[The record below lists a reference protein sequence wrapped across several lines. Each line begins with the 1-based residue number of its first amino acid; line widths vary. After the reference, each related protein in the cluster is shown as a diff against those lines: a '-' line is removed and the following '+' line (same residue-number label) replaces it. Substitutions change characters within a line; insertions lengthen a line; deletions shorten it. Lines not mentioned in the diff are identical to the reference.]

1 MFVTTQLLRNSDTHV
16 WALFSSLNTLPGSG
30 LRVADKRSLVSHI
43 IKKSEGSTENC
54 NAYCKSPKG
63 KFSIA
68 HDCTRWCHC
77 DHGVG
82 HIKDCAD
89 CHQGDDCPNGKLFFD
104 ENLGYC
110 EWPNKVARADC
121 GAVPTTTPEPTTT
134 TPKPTTTT
142 PKPTTTAE
150 PTIGPTANPDDC
162 KERCPPAC
170 ADWAAKGHCTH
181 EWVNGECPM
190 ACQHPECVSPDPT
203 PSPNPNPGTCSHL
216 CTEHRGKYAVPGKC
230 TQWCHCD
237 HGIGYLKDCAACH
250 VGPNCPAGKLHFDPS
265 LGRCEWPDVAKRM
278 DCGSFAT
285 RSVAKRSDDSCLD
298 KHADCKFWAA
308 NGDCKCGFE
317 TFPLSAECK
326 SNCGTC
332 DWQRDVVRMCPGSCD
347 PNCDNPVPPGP
358 CEDDTADCK
367 FWAANGDC
375 VPHENCGTCDWQKDV
390 ARMCRKS
397 CNTC

>member
-1 MFVTTQLLRNSDTHV
+1 MGSLTIDTGLLTTMGHQTCFFILLLAVLGH
-16 WALFSSLNTLPGSG
+16 LGSG

-43 IKKSEGSTENC
+43 IKKSEGNTENC

-63 KFSIA
+63 KFAIA

-134 TPKPTTTT
+134 TPKPTTT
-142 PKPTTTAE
+142 AE

-181 EWVNGECPM
+181 EWVNGNAQWPASTQSVCHLILHQAQTQILVP
-190 ACQHPECVSPDPT
+190 APT
-203 PSPNPNPGTCSHL
+203 YVQNIEESMLS
-216 CTEHRGKYAVPGKC
+216 RGNALNG
-230 TQWCHCD
+230 
-237 HGIGYLKDCAACH
+237 
-250 VGPNCPAGKLHFDPS
+250 
-265 LGRCEWPDVAKRM
+265 
-278 DCGSFAT
+278 AT
-285 RSVAKRSDDSCLD
+285 VIM
-298 KHADCKFWAA
+298 
-308 NGDCKCGFE
+308 E
-317 TFPLSAECK
+317 
-326 SNCGTC
+326 
-332 DWQRDVVRMCPGSCD
+332 
-347 PNCDNPVPPGP
+347 
-358 CEDDTADCK
+358 
-367 FWAANGDC
+367 
-375 VPHENCGTCDWQKDV
+375 
-390 ARMCRKS
+390 
-397 CNTC
+397 